1 MGPDPGFGFGGGQ
14 VERPR
19 RKDRGAE
26 SIWWWG
32 MGKGCPRPPPEFFS
46 FLGLKMR
53 IFVRSL
59 AHLECSFLQCNTSR
73 SRPALRLPTLTFQ
86 ADCGSIKGAGVSAE
100 QGTEHYLP
108 W

>member
-1 MGPDPGFGFGGGQ
+1 MEGAKCPS
-14 VERPR
+14 RAPR
-19 RKDRGAE
+19 RKDMRRRGGEWVGGVPLPIGSEAWE
-26 SIWWWG
+26 
-32 MGKGCPRPPPEFFS
+32 KFFS

-53 IFVRSL
+53 ILVRSS
-59 AHLECSFLQCNTSR
+59 AHLECLFLHCNTSR

-100 QGTEHYLP
+100 EGTEQYLP